1 MSTTSKCNFCQQEFA
16 HIASLRRH
24 IEKLH
29 NTARYECNKCH
40 EKDFSSLYWLNC
52 HVEKIHQGVSC
63 HVCDKPFSSG
73 TSLKVHVEKVHG
85 DAESH
90 KCRYFDFTSFFF
102 KFSYEYFDLT
112 SFCFKLLIWFFY
124 FSYCDKELKLFV
136 DLRKHIFNIHNL
148 LDHVVPSQIKFDC
161 SQCEKKFIREEL
173 LKSHVELIHQG
184 YR

>member
-1 MSTTSKCNFCQQEFA
+1 MSRKRFFFP
-16 HIASLRRH
+16 IL
-24 IEKLH
+24 
-29 NTARYECNKCH
+29 
-40 EKDFSSLYWLNC
+40 
-52 HVEKIHQGVSC
+52 VELSC
-63 HVCDKPFSSG
+63 GKNSSG
-73 TSLKVHVEKVHG
+73 SKLSCLWQTIFIWNLFKSPRW
-85 DAESH
+85 ESAWWCGISQMQVFWFH
-90 KCRYFDFTSFFF
+90 EFFF